1 MYHSYP
7 YKPKPYRLR
16 SVRLPVRAYYMRSLM
31 TAEAV
36 PPPKSDDCDK
46 VYPEKIQR
54 IVSDISKLSLIETSQ
69 LNELLKV
76 GDIELIS
83 VYKAFTCI
91 FILQSTLNLSD
102 VPVMAVGATNPTA
115 GQAPDEVRYLQIP
128 ICIL

>member
-1 MYHSYP
+1 M
-7 YKPKPYRLR
+7 
-16 SVRLPVRAYYMRSLM
+16 RLPVRAYYMRSLM